1 MRKNSSL
8 FTLKDKEIKTKKK
21 IRTYCTSENRENIK
35 LNPWFVTGLSDGDG
49 SLYITIRKDST
60 CRFGFSTSLEY
71 KVVAGVN
78 PLNLKLLELV
88 QSFFKGVG
96 IIHKDKNTYQYV
108 IRNRNHL
115 SKVRE
120 HFDNYP
126 LQTTK
131 HLHFKLW
138 SKVLHLVERKD
149 HLTVTGFMEVLAIKA
164 LFPNGLNDSI
174 KAAFP
179 DINSIIKP
187 EFISNTYKLNG
198 HWIAGFTQA
207 DGSFGLNYSKATK
220 MRLGYTCQPQFRIS
234 QHERDLIVLN
244 RIIEYLGC
252 GILRNTSKIK
262 YEWTVSVSNN
272 TDLVNIVIPFFQKY
286 SIYGA
291 KQSDFLDFSKGM
303 HIINNK
309 GHLTPEGLNE
319 LNKIAY
325 GMNSYRKF

>member
-1 MRKNSSL
+1 LFSIKN
-8 FTLKDKEIKTKKK
+8 KGICKTKEKV
-21 IRTYCTSENRENIK
+21 RTYCTSGKTESIK

-49 SLYITIRKDST
+49 SFYIVLRKDST
-60 CRFGFSTSLEY
+60 CRFGFSISLEY

-88 QSFFKGVG
+88 QSFFGGMG
-96 IIHKDKNTYQYV
+96 IISKDKNTYHYV

-115 SKVRE
+115 CKVRE

-131 HLHFKLW
+131 HLYFKLW
-138 SKVLHLVERKD
+138 SKVLDLIERKD
-149 HLTVTGFMEVLAIKA
+149 HLTVTGFMEVLAIKSV
-164 LFPNGLNDSI
+164 FPNALNDSI
-174 KAAFP
+174 KGAFP
-179 DINSIIKP
+179 DITSIIKP

-220 MRLGYTCQPQFRIS
+220 MRLGYTCQPQFRVT
-234 QHERDLIVLN
+234 QHERDVIVLK

-252 GILRNTSKIK
+252 SVLRNTSKIK
-262 YEWTVSVSNN
+262 YEWSVSVSNHL
-272 TDLVNIVIPFFQKY
+272 DLVNIVIPFFQKH

-291 KQSDFLDFSKGM
+291 KQSDFLDFSLGM
-303 HIINNK
+303 DIINKK

-319 LNKIAY
+319 LNKMAY
-325 GMNSYRKF
+325 RMNSYRKF